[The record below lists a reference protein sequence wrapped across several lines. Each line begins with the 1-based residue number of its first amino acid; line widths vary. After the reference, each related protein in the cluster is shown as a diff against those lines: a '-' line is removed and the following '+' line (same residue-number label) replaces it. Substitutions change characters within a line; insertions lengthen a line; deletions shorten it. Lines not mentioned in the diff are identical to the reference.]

1 MLVRCGEKNA
11 FVTAVNALMQTKRK
25 QTHML
30 RDENAFQSYIYIHL
44 EHLCAI
50 VLHCMMQEVFIFT
63 VVTLSSCVILRAAV
77 KINSIIDDTPV

>member
-1 MLVRCGEKNA
+1 
-11 FVTAVNALMQTKRK
+11 MQTIIK
-25 QTHML
+25 HML

-44 EHLCAI
+44 EHLSAI